1 MVANDDRRRLLRDKA
16 IEVLAAGGGRLLTH
30 RQVDKAAGVPVG
42 TTKNYYPTRDALLI
56 ATAERVY
63 ERYLDDQRQLESYGG
78 PTTREQL
85 IALIA
90 ELFRRAAT
98 VDRPRLL
105 ALLALHAEAPQH
117 PALQDLLVRQTAID
131 FAMYERLQRSAGL
144 PVTPERSHV
153 IARCMQAALVSLV
166 AHHKE
171 GLAAQGLNDFD
182 GYVRRIIDVV
192 YPP

>member
-1 MVANDDRRRLLRDKA
+1 MAANDERRQLLRDKA
-16 IEVLAAGGGRLLTH
+16 IEVLAGGGRLLTH
-30 RQVDKAAGVPVG
+30 RQVDKAASVPVG

-56 ATAERVY
+56 AAAERVY
-63 ERYLDDQRQLESYGG
+63 ERYLADQKQLESFGG
-78 PTTREQL
+78 PNIREQL
-85 IALIA
+85 VTLIA

-105 ALLALHAEAPQH
+105 ALLALHSEAPQH
-117 PALQDLLVRQTAID
+117 PPLQELLVEQTKVD

-153 IARCMQAALVSLV
+153 VARCMQAALVSLI
-166 AHHKE
+166 AHNKE
-171 GLAAQGLNDFD
+171 GLAAQGLDDLEN
-182 GYVRRIIDVV
+182 YVRRIIDVV

>member
-1 MVANDDRRRLLRDKA
+1 MAANDERRQLLRDKA
-16 IEVLAAGGGRLLTH
+16 IEVLAGGGRLLTH

-56 ATAERVY
+56 AAAERVY
-63 ERYLDDQRQLESYGG
+63 ERYLADQKQLESFGG
-78 PTTREQL
+78 PNTREQFV
-85 IALIA
+85 ALIA

-105 ALLALHAEAPQH
+105 ALLALHSEAPQH
-117 PALQDLLVRQTAID
+117 RPLQELLVEQTKVD

-153 IARCMQAALVSLV
+153 VARCMQAALISLI
-166 AHHKE
+166 AHNKE
-171 GLAAQGLNDFD
+171 GLAAQGLDDLEN
-182 GYVRRIIDVV
+182 YVRRIIDVV